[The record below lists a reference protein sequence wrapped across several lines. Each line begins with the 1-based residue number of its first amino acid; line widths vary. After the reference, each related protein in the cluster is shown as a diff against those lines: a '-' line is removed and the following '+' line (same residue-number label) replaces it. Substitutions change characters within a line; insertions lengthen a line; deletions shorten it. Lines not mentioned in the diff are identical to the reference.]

1 MSEIV
6 KTELS
11 SDERRFLAEAAGFLE
26 HPSFLTR
33 VAKLVGKPAETLLAM
48 LPQAANKLVTEATH
62 SAMLRGVEWVSTTV
76 RVRPQAMPARRR
88 LLSLIDTHAHTAAT
102 ALSGAGGGFFGL
114 AGLAIEIPLTTL
126 IMLRSIA
133 SIAAASGADLS
144 DPRTRLECLSVL
156 SLGTPADKQMQS
168 TYLTT
173 RLSTSL
179 AVREATGFLAKTS
192 GQELSEVLAKGTAPI
207 LVRLIDSIGTKFQVV
222 VTEKVAAQMVP
233 VVGAAM
239 GAVVNASFTDYF
251 NRIAHYHFGIVALER
266 RYGQPLVNAAYLEAC
281 NQRAGIDPLN
291 RSVVSREINLGAQ

>member
-1 MSEIV
+1 MNQVAASEL
-6 KTELS
+6 TL
-11 SDERRFLAEAAGFLE
+11 DERRFLAEAAQFLE

-33 VAKLVGKPAETLLAM
+33 VAKLVGKPAEVLLAM
-48 LPQAANKLVTEATH
+48 LPKAAGKLVHDATQA
-62 SAMLRGVEWVSTTV
+62 AMLRGVEWVSATIPGQ
-76 RVRPQAMPARRR
+76 PQTPAMPQRR
-88 LLSLIDTHAHTAAT
+88 LWTLMGKHGHTAIT

-114 AGLAIEIPLTTL
+114 AGLSIEIPVTTL
-126 IMLRSIA
+126 VILRSIA

-156 SLGTPADKQMQS
+156 SLGTRADKEMQS

-179 AVREATGFLAKTS
+179 AVREAASFVARTS
-192 GQELSEVLAKGTAPI
+192 GQELSEAIAKGTAPI
-207 LVRLIDSIGTKFQVV
+207 LVRLIDAVGTRFQIV

-251 NRIAHYHFGIVALER
+251 NRIARYHFGIVALER
-266 RYGQPLVNAAYLEAC
+266 RYGRQMVDAAYLEAC
-281 NQRAGIDPLN
+281 PKKVD
-291 RSVVSREINLGAQ
+291 SRQ